1 MKISDLSTTE
11 SINEGIFDALAQQF
25 TRKDYNNKKR
35 DEKIKE
41 YGRKDFYN
49 QLTSSLQAAIK
60 SGVVVKTDPSILR
73 PGAIIGPVV
82 SAQNTMN
89 SPYAQEL
96 ANNRRAKQASAIGA
110 TGSISRLGAT
120 GPDPGSTGATGF
132 RPNFEL
138 RESRTLHESQYKLF
152 NKLVESSMLTES
164 ESVSKFVQD
173 FVKGQTR
180 GFVNNPAYSN
190 NIKMIAD
197 KLDDHYAKKGTFY
210 SKLVDQLW
218 ETIWAWSK
226 LGKKQSS
233 GYGSF
238 TDMDHDGTDD
248 SIERTTDRKRL
259 LQKIIKTDFNDPDQ
273 LKLLK
278 SDLEKLLATINAI
291 S

>member
-1 MKISDLSTTE
+1 
-11 SINEGIFDALAQQF
+11 
-25 TRKDYNNKKR
+25 
-35 DEKIKE
+35 
-41 YGRKDFYN
+41 
-49 QLTSSLQAAIK
+49 
-60 SGVVVKTDPSILR
+60 
-73 PGAIIGPVV
+73 
-82 SAQNTMN
+82 
-89 SPYAQEL
+89 
-96 ANNRRAKQASAIGA
+96 
-110 TGSISRLGAT
+110 
-120 GPDPGSTGATGF
+120 
-132 RPNFEL
+132 
-138 RESRTLHESQYKLF
+138 
-152 NKLVESSMLTES
+152 MLTES

-197 KLDDHYAKKGTFY
+197 KIDAEYAKAVQKAPWSADASASAIFRN

-259 LQKIIKTDFNDPDQ
+259 LQKIIRTDFNDPDQ

>member
-1 MKISDLSTTE
+1 MKISDLSNSKNVTE
-11 SINEGIFDALAQQF
+11 GLGSAIASEF
-25 TRKDYNNKKR
+25 RSKDSNNKVR

-41 YGRKDFYN
+41 YGRKDFFN
-49 QLTSSLQAAIK
+49 QLSSSLQAAIK
-60 SGVVVKTDPSILR
+60 SGVVVLTNPSTST
-73 PGAIIGPVV
+73 
-82 SAQNTMN
+82 SATTQLGQSGKDVMN
-89 SPYAQEL
+89 SPYAQQL
-96 ANNRRAKQASAIGA
+96 AQQRKAKQAAAIGA
-110 TGSISRLGAT
+110 TGP

-152 NKLVESSMLTES
+152 NKLVESRMLTES

-180 GFVNNPAYSN
+180 GFVNNPSYSN
-190 NIKMIAD
+190 NVKMIAD
-197 KLDDHYAKKGTFY
+197 KIDAEYAKNKTISGQ
-210 SKLVDQLW
+210 LVDQIW

-238 TDMDHDGTDD
+238 ADIDHDGTDD
-248 SIERTTDRKRL
+248 AIERDTDRKKL
-259 LQKIIKTDFNDPDQ
+259 LQKINRTDFNDPDQ

-278 SDLEKLLATINAI
+278 PDLEKILATINAI
-291 S
+291 P